1 MSEQLSLLPEYL
13 TAHLEL
19 TLFAL
24 LLGIWISIPLGVAAS
39 RLPWL
44 ERLALGAAAMVQT
57 IPSLALL
64 ALMVPIFAALGLES
78 IGFLP
83 AFVALVLYSTL
94 PILRNTVTAMA
105 GLPEA
110 LREAARG
117 VGMNSREQLLHVEL
131 PLAVPV
137 IVAGVRTAIVWT
149 VGAATLAT
157 PVGAT
162 SLGNYIFSGLQT
174 RNVSAVVVGCV
185 ASAVLALVLDGL
197 ARLLLTGAERRRRPL
212 VMAALVGF
220 TALYLYAGVSLAK
233 RTLGKSEDVV
243 VIGAKTF
250 TEQYILSEVL
260 AARVRQ
266 STGLNAEVRQSLG
279 SSVVFDALKTGT
291 IDLCV
296 DYTGTIWTTVIK
308 RQARPRS
315 RATLLKDVERY
326 LATKHGIHVVAAL
339 GFENTYALAMRR
351 ARADKLGVRK
361 ISDLAQAAPDLSVGG
376 DYEFFGRP
384 EWKAIREVYRLEV
397 SEQRSMDPSLMYGA
411 VARGAVDLISAFST
425 DGRIVAFDLVVL
437 EDDRHAIPPYDAIV
451 LASEKLSR
459 EHEDLLERVAE
470 LNGRIDN
477 DQMRR
482 MNLAVDR
489 GERTPQEVARDFLQD
504 LSRSPR
510 SPRSTGP

>member
-1 MSEQLSLLPEYL
+1 MSEQLALLPDYL

-24 LLGIWISIPLGVAAS
+24 LLGICISIPLGVAAS

-44 ERLALGAAAMVQT
+44 ERSALGAAAMVQT

-64 ALMVPIFAALGLES
+64 ALMVPIFGALGLES

-117 VGMNSREQLLHVEL
+117 VGMSSREQLLRVEL

-137 IVAGVRTAIVWT
+137 IVAGVRTATVWT

-174 RNVSAVVVGCV
+174 RNVSAVIVGCV

-197 ARLLLTGAERRRRPL
+197 ARLLLTGVERRRRSL
-212 VMAALVGF
+212 VMAALIGF
-220 TALYLYAGVSLAK
+220 GALYLYAGVSLAK
-233 RTLGKSEDVV
+233 RTLGNSEDIVV
-243 VIGAKTF
+243 VGAKTF

-279 SSVVFDALKTGT
+279 SSVVFDALETGT
-291 IDLCV
+291 VDLYV
-296 DYTGTIWTTVIK
+296 DYTGTIWTTVMK
-308 RQARPRS
+308 RRERPRS
-315 RATLLKDVERY
+315 RAILLKDVEQY
-326 LATKHGIHVVAAL
+326 LAAKHGIRVVAAL

-351 ARADKLGVRK
+351 AQAGKLGVRK
-361 ISDLAQAAPDLSVGG
+361 ISDLARVAPSLSVGG

-384 EWKAIREVYRLEV
+384 EWKAIREVYQLKFSV
-397 SEQRSMDPSLMYGA
+397 QRSMDPSLMYEA
-411 VARGAVDLISAFST
+411 VARGAVDLIGAFST
-425 DGRIVAFDLVVL
+425 DGRIVALDLVVL
-437 EDDRHAIPPYDAIV
+437 ADDRHAIPPYDAVV
-451 LASEKLSR
+451 LASEKLCR
-459 EHEDLLERVAE
+459 EHKGLIERLTE

-482 MNLAVDR
+482 MNLAVDN
-489 GERTPQEVARDFLQD
+489 GQRTPPQIAREFLQR
-504 LSRSPR
+504 LHRSPGR
-510 SPRSTGP
+510 K